1 MHTIILYWKSLL
13 EIICNLRDVLCINLY
28 INSRAVEFWV
38 SVVTHYELHAALCA
52 RVWSRLLNGAAE
64 EEEEDGNMYK
74 VRNKLQPILQCVF
87 VTYTLIMRTTVRYSL
102 LNSHVL
108 WVQLSSV
115 HYKDDHLIFFSFK
128 EAFEDMIQ
136 GHSKTKWTILL
147 V

>member
-13 EIICNLRDVLCINLY
+13 EIIFNLRDVLCINLY
-28 INSRAVEFWV
+28 IHKLSRCRILKNIWGEAV
-38 SVVTHYELHAALCA
+38 SVVTHYELQAALCA
-52 RVWSRLLNGAAE
+52 RVWSRPLNGAEEE

-115 HYKDDHLIFFSFK
+115 HYKVDHLIF
-128 EAFEDMIQ
+128 
-136 GHSKTKWTILL
+136 
-147 V
+147 